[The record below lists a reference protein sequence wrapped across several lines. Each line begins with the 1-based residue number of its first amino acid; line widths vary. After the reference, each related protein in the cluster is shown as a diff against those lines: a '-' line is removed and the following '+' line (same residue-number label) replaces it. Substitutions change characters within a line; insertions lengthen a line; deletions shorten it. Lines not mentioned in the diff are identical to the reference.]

1 MKVLLLFIS
10 ACLYLAAASPVL
22 GYVKGPGERVIPDVD
37 YDVSTSNYNYIK
49 GPGKRYI
56 PDVDYDVSTANYI

>member
-22 GYVKGPGERVIPDVD
+22 GYVKPSERVIPDVD

-56 PDVDYDVSTANYI
+56 SDVDYDVSTANYN